1 MLIGKNNTPVEERPG
16 FSLFLADEEKMVS
29 FQSEIPGSL
38 LTRSSTESRDVSTR
52 HLREGVLI

>member
-29 FQSEIPGSL
+29 LQSETPGSL
-38 LTRSSTESRDVSTR
+38 FKKQ
-52 HLREGVLI
+52 H